1 MSALRRLLRNRSGT
15 AAAEMALIFPVVGF
29 ITLNVVDFATFAY
42 SKMQVDLAAEQA
54 VGFARATC
62 IKEEN
67 EAVLEA
73 GTCGTTYSAEIAS
86 AAQQTT
92 LGTDVTLVGTPGE
105 KYYCANDSGE
115 LKETDE
121 APPTPPPADC
131 SGIVTGSTTAPGS
144 YISATIS
151 YTYTPIFPGVSIASY
166 LSTAITSTAWMR
178 LQ

>member
-1 MSALRRLLRNRSGT
+1 MNALRRFLRNRSGT

-54 VGFARATC
+54 VGVARVKCTDEATLD
-62 IKEEN
+62 E
-67 EAVLEA
+67 
-73 GTCGTTYSAEIAS
+73 GTCGTTFSAQIAS

-92 LGTDVTLVGTPGE
+92 LGADVTLVGSPSE
-105 KYYCANDSGE
+105 SFYCA
-115 LKETDE
+115 DE
-121 APPTPPPADC
+121 AGVLTLVATPPSAPPDDC
-131 SGIVTGSTTAPGS
+131 SGVVTGSTTAPGS
-144 YISATIS
+144 YISATTS